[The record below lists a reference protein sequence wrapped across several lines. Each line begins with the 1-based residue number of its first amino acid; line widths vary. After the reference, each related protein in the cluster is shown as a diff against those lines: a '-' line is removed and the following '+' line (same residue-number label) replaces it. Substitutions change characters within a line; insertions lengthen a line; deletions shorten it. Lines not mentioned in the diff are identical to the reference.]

1 MKTLLLFLILFT
13 VNISAQDSSYTL
25 TVQVDGLRNSTGV
38 VQFSLYNKD
47 GSIPDEHFTHYLL
60 QQKSS
65 IENQTASVVFN
76 NLPKGHYAVNI
87 LHDENLDGKI
97 DKGFVLPKE
106 GIGFSNFDSIGFRH
120 KPNFKKAQF
129 LLDTN
134 KFVKV
139 KVIYF

>member
-1 MKTLLLFLILFT
+1 MKTILLFLILFT

-47 GSIPDEHFTHYLL
+47 GTIPDEHFTHYLL

-76 NLPKGHYAVNI
+76 NLPKGNYAVNI